1 MGDKMSVNDYLLIL
15 RKMLV
20 KNRSVVKESYKYYK
34 VYLPSD
40 FNQLWNVVYG
50 ERRKVDIIVFLPHSV
65 SNVDKIL
72 MMNRNLSRENNRFK
86 IYLDKRYNDIWKFI
100 HQSHEKVDLII
111 VLK

>member
-1 MGDKMSVNDYLLIL
+1 MSVNDYLLIL

-40 FNQLWNVVYG
+40 FNQLWNVVYE
-50 ERRKVDIIVFLPHSV
+50 ERRKVDIIVFLPRSI

-86 IYLDKRYNDIWKFI
+86 IYLDKRYNDIWESLYR
-100 HQSHEKVDLII
+100 SHEKVDLII
-111 VLK
+111 VLR